1 MADYS
6 WTEPVS
12 NYKTKYPYN
21 NVTET
26 ESGHFQEWDD
36 TPGAERIRTQHRS
49 GTFQEIQS
57 DGSVVNKI
65 LGKNYTI
72 VAKDNNVLIS
82 GVCNI
87 TINGDSVLNVSGDC
101 YQQIKGNFN
110 QVVEGDYNLLVKGA
124 LTLNGGTETNIG
136 TLATGGD
143 VNIQASDRL
152 VLQSDLTVHGE
163 VLADSL
169 YSNGSVTAGTGI
181 HAGVPGSLNPVA
193 GISTLGGIN
202 VGIPGPTIPGV
213 MFANVMVNTPISI
226 AYVMSYG
233 TTVMDPTGGLPL
245 VRTIYDSHNHIA
257 PYGPTSPPLQPMP
270 LP

>member
-49 GTFQEIQS
+49 GTFQETQA
-57 DGSVVNKI
+57 DGTVVNKI
-65 LGKNYTI
+65 IGKNFTI
-72 VAKDNNVLIS
+72 IAKDNNVLIS

-101 YQQIKGNFN
+101 YHQVKGNFN

-124 LTLNGGTETNIG
+124 MTLNGGTETNIG

-163 VLADSL
+163 ILTDSL
-169 YSNGSVTAGTGI
+169 YAEGSITAGTGI
-181 HAGVPGSLNPVA
+181 HAGVVGSLNPVA
-193 GISTLGGIN
+193 GISTLGGLN
-202 VGIPGPTIPGV
+202 VGLPGPTVPGSVVATVDVVAPAVIGSV
-213 MFANVMVNTPISI
+213 MTYGSI
-226 AYVMSYG
+226 LLDPEGGAP
-233 TTVMDPTGGLPL
+233 TVRS
-245 VRTIYDSHNHIA
+245 VYDMHTHI
-257 PYGPTSPPLQPMP
+257 GNLGNPTSPPAPTM